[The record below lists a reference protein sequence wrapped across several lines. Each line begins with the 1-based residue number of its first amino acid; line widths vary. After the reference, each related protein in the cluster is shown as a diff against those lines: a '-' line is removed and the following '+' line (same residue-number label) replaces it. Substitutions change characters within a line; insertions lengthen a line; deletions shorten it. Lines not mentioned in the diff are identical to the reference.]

1 MSGRSHLVCTE
12 DPNLPANTDLQT
24 KIKNQTQLQEGF
36 HKPLGNKYFLL
47 VDQQPIDFT
56 ATDTTTATIYGNI
69 HFYHDKMV
77 SLSS

>member
-1 MSGRSHLVCTE
+1 MSGRLPWSHLVCTE

-47 VDQQPIDFT
+47 VYQQPIDFT
-56 ATDTTTATIYGNI
+56 ATDTTYSNHSWKYT
-69 HFYHDKMV
+69 F
-77 SLSS
+77 LP